1 MLKEEQKKKKIL
13 GKLLKSRNKLFALK
27 KSNSEILTKISNLSK
42 CKWFF
47 SSIIRRF
54 QKEKA
59 THKLNKKNE
68 ASKDRIKLQT
78 FFNKLIE
85 EY

>member
-47 SSIIRRF
+47 SS
-54 QKEKA
+54 E
-59 THKLNKKNE
+59 
-68 ASKDRIKLQT
+68 
-78 FFNKLIE
+78 
-85 EY
+85 